1 MKNRLFAVA
10 VAVAVALGCWHLAN
24 TRFALRDRPAT
35 DTSAPS
41 RTNRE
46 AGSTVAR
53 LKPPQKWNPEVDAA
67 GSPQQSA
74 GGEISP
80 DGAKALQEFLDAV
93 TKLPVGKVSEREI
106 LQLTVQL
113 GRSHPRTVLS
123 SQDTLKE
130 ALPANCWINALNE
143 AARELAKDPV
153 RAPLSDLFRT
163 LAETE
168 TPLGGFLGE
177 IKPDD
182 RLPLLNRILSEHPA
196 VVSTLLDKGA
206 FSRFCS
212 FIPEKLPEIF
222 NSCRNHIVRKDAA
235 NSIVRETFARDGI
248 AGFSIL
254 EHLPADVLPSA
265 QSAYVHSFLSHDMN
279 AALSWVNQIEDQPTR
294 DRLLGGTITSI
305 AAVDLNAAKRWAE
318 SLVDQDLRKRNLEML
333 ARMEARRKAPR

>member
-1 MKNRLFAVA
+1 MKNRLFAVG
-10 VAVAVALGCWHLAN
+10 VAVGVALGCWYLAN
-24 TRFALRDRPAT
+24 SHSVPSGRPAT
-35 DTSAPS
+35 DMSAPS
-41 RTNRE
+41 RTGGE
-46 AGSTVAR
+46 TGSTVPR
-53 LKPPQKWNPEVDAA
+53 LTAPQQWNPEAEA
-67 GSPQQSA
+67 SGSPKQSA
-74 GGEISP
+74 DGEISP

-143 AARELAKDPV
+143 AARELAKDPA

-177 IKPDD
+177 IKPDG
-182 RLPLLNRILSEHPA
+182 RLPLLNRILSEHSTT
-196 VVSTLLDKGA
+196 VSTLLEKGA

-212 FIPEKLPEIF
+212 FIPEKLPEVF
-222 NSCRNHIVRKDAA
+222 DLCQSNIVRKDAA
-235 NSIVRETFARDGI
+235 VSIVEASFARDNI
-248 AGFSIL
+248 ASFSIL
-254 EHLPADVLPSA
+254 DHLPTDVLSNA
-265 QSAYVHSFLSHDMN
+265 QSAYVRSFLSYDMN
-279 AALSWVNQIEDQPTR
+279 AAISWVNQIEDQPTR
-294 DRLLGGTITSI
+294 DRLLGGTIASI